1 MELQK
6 HRKTCIKRTSRSQ
19 TKALP
24 TSFLQRKGEKFLL
37 HRMLEQVWFQV
48 SFNFNNST
56 SLSTASLSLSTSSH
70 MVSLCV
76 FWFVNLF
83 HDQVHSLHG
92 RFFAALHRA
101 VASILSK
108 GKKYFEGSVA
118 TRRMPSR
125 HVGKIM
131 CQQLTTCRP
140 CCKPSWQRP
149 GDTKKYTIISPN

>member
-6 HRKTCIKRTSRSQ
+6 HRKTCVKRTSRSQ
-19 TKALP
+19 TRPLP
-24 TSFLQRKGEKFLL
+24 TSFLHTSPAKRKGEKLLL
-37 HRMLEQVWFQV
+37 HRMLEQVWFHV
-48 SFNFNNST
+48 SFNFSNST
-56 SLSTASLSLSTSSH
+56 SLSAASLSRSTSSH

-76 FWFVNLF
+76 IWSVNVF

-92 RFFAALHRA
+92 SLFAALHRA
-101 VASILSK
+101 AASILSK

-125 HVGKIM
+125 HFEKM

-140 CCKPSWQRP
+140 CCRPSWQRP
-149 GDTKKYTIISPN
+149 GDTSPLMY